1 MATAKFAPCP
11 HCQSALSYLCGV
23 SGTRMNPVCPRCG
36 VIVTVTRP
44 TLLMADHSAP
54 APTTRSDRRT

>member
-23 SGTRMNPVCPRCG
+23 SGTRMNPPCPRCG
-36 VIVTVTRP
+36 VVVVVTRP
-44 TLLMADHSAP
+44 TLLMADNSAP
-54 APTTRSDRRT
+54 APSSATVRRV